1 MTEIRKE
8 GAIDPEAV
16 LKWIEV
22 CQGNAWI
29 TRDGSP
35 RQVLGTQ
42 EGASDL
48 WQEKLSRQYREKGT

>member
-1 MTEIRKE
+1 MD
-8 GAIDPEAV
+8 AIDPEAV